1 MDFSSSYNINGSVLK
16 YKKLRARQG
25 LRIFRYTTK
34 FKKFTFGVSKNT
46 QIRKTYIKKK
56 RKSSNIVFQKLTYY
70 WCNSY
75 LKKKSIESFFYFM
88 FSFAYFVPIPHVSFI
103 YKKVQHRSFVE
114 TLTLNLSSVSQKTA
128 YNNSIFRKK
137 KLYFKDSLRYHE
149 CSYITFRG
157 SSLKTTG
164 LSKLLPWGMLFDKQ
178 LYPPRV
184 LTKAISYPS
193 RYQSLFYSILSGV
206 LRLVIQLSLTLRGI
220 SQLLVFIK

>member
-1 MDFSSSYNINGSVLK
+1 MDFSSNYNANGSVLK

-46 QIRKTYIKKK
+46 KIRKTYIKKK
-56 RKSSNIVFQKLTYY
+56 RRSSNIIFQKLTYY

-75 LKKKSIESFFYFM
+75 LKKKSLESFSYFM

-103 YKKVQHRSFVE
+103 YKKFQHRSFTE
-114 TLTLNLSSVSQKTA
+114 ALTLNSSSVSQKTA
-128 YNNSIFRKK
+128 YNNSVFRKK
-137 KLYFKDSLRYHE
+137 KLYFKDSLRYYA
-149 CSYITFRG
+149 CSYITLRG
-157 SSLKTTG
+157 SSLKTVG

-184 LTKAISYPS
+184 LTKALSHPS
-193 RYQSLFYSILSGV
+193 RYQSLFYAVLSSV
-206 LRLVIQLSLTLRGI
+206 LRLVIQFSLTLRSI
-220 SQLLVFIK
+220 SQLLVFTK